1 MCMANA
7 NTHHDGHGR
16 FVRVIENAELDREA
30 ARLYQRFSSYSEV
43 ARVQGVEVSTVQ
55 RRVARALAG
64 EPDDNIALA
73 RKVSLARLNAM
84 AVIAQG
90 IAEEEFLAHSNGRVV
105 GIQDDQ
111 GHFVPLR
118 DRGPNLA
125 AVDRLRQIEDQRNRL
140 LGTYAP
146 VSARLEVVPTD
157 VIERLIADNE
167 RLIAAAEA
175 ELGIGPSVP
184 ELLEGTSGE
193 G

>member
-1 MCMANA
+1 M
-7 NTHHDGHGR
+7 T
-16 FVRVIENAELDREA
+16 
-30 ARLYQRFSSYSEV
+30 
-43 ARVQGVEVSTVQ
+43 
-55 RRVARALAG
+55 RALVG

-84 AVIAQG
+84 AVIAEG
-90 IAEEEFLAHSNGRVV
+90 IAEEEFLVHSNGRVV
-105 GIQDDQ
+105 GIQDDE

-140 LGTYAP
+140 LGTYVP
-146 VSARLEVVPTD
+146 VSARLEVVPAD
-157 VIERLIADNE
+157 VIQRLIEDNE

-175 ELGIGPSVP
+175 ELGIGPSAP
-184 ELLEGTSGE
+184 ELPESTSGE